1 MKALI
6 KKNFIS
12 GLIDWFITPENIQ
25 NFSSN
30 ERYRARIIISAE
42 FLVLIFLI
50 QYMFGLN
57 HSFPTIFLYNFSA
70 LLASGIFCIMGFRLF
85 KIKLVV
91 LAYICAYTIW
101 TSLVVFLYLEENY
114 FNGTPNWFFPCI
126 LITCFIVNIRAAGV
140 MTIMTIAVL
149 IINFI
154 YTSPNGLAL
163 PTDWT
168 LDNWSD
174 NVITDH
180 ISVIIFGYII
190 IFCNSLSAKKS
201 KAELLLAQQNVTSQQ
216 EMMCKSSQLAE
227 LGEVAASIAHEINNP
242 LTVIQAHSQYLKRH
256 IDNNDLQEEKL
267 KEATIKIE
275 ETCIKINKIV
285 KSLATY
291 SRKADDD
298 LFETVDLASL
308 MVDIQ
313 YLFFE
318 KFKTKKITFKFNPL
332 VNQIE
337 FFARKIQIYQVLV
350 NLINNASD
358 AIENE
363 TEKWIEVKTISR
375 NDEIRIMVLDSGP
388 GIDKELEKKVLQ
400 AFFTTKPMGKGTGLG
415 LSIAN
420 NILLQ
425 HNGKIQIKRVDG
437 HSCITLI
444 FPAMNEE
451 KAHPA

>member
-1 MKALI
+1 MKPLM
-6 KKNFIS
+6 KNNFIY
-12 GLIDWFITPENIQ
+12 GLIDWFITPENIK
-25 NFSSN
+25 NFSRN
-30 ERYRARIIISAE
+30 EKYKARIIISAE
-42 FLVLIFLI
+42 ILGIIFLI
-50 QYMFGLN
+50 NYMFGFT
-57 HSFPTIFLYNFSA
+57 HYYPPIFMYNFSA
-70 LLASGIFCIMGFRLF
+70 LLASSIFCIMAFRVF
-85 KIKLVV
+85 KIKLVTLSYMSV
-91 LAYICAYTIW
+91 YSLWI
-101 TSLVVFLYLEENY
+101 SLVVFLYLQKNY

-126 LITCFIVNIRAAGV
+126 LITCFIINTRAAGV

-149 IINFI
+149 LINFI
-154 YTSPNGLAL
+154 YTSPDGLVL
-163 PTDWT
+163 TDEWT
-168 LDNWSD
+168 LQTWS
-174 NVITDH
+174 NNIISDH
-180 ISVIIFGYII
+180 ISVIIFGYIT
-190 IFCNSLSAKKS
+190 IFFYSLSAKRAE
-201 KAELLLAQQNVTSQQ
+201 AELLLAQQNVTSQQ

-444 FPAMNEE
+444 FPAINEE
-451 KAHPA
+451 QAHPA